1 MKDTDKSM
9 DKTETSTLGSSIE
22 QEVDAA
28 FDAVQAFDPAET
40 SRDNQMSWGEETLE
54 LTDAIMPNQT
64 HTNDLSTLPLTSED
78 DGDEIIEL
86 TEVASIEESAEGNLG
101 DDDEILELTEVV
113 QTDQPDT
120 YAFDDI
126 ATALDENDSGI
137 LELTDMVPPD
147 DALEPAPD
155 DDDILDLTDTVQTD
169 QLGTDAP
176 EVFAAALDEN
186 DSDIL
191 ELTDMVPADD
201 ALEPAPDDHDILDL
215 TDAVQTDQPESDTL
229 SDMTATLN
237 IEDIDILEPAE
248 LAPTDQVEEAPA
260 EADGIHP
267 DDSVLELTD
276 MVPMDDTPPEITGR
290 VPSAEAEADSAEED
304 VIDLADI
311 LDEQEG
317 GDEGMEGQ
325 EKILRL
331 DDILGKRPE
340 SGTQPTGETEF
351 SPEYALD
358 SRSDETDTT
367 DAFSTLGIALDE
379 MEDEGFPSV
388 SAQEVEAAVER
399 IILKKYGASIET
411 LIAKAVE
418 KAVTR
423 EINSIKRTMLDDDDA
438 AG

>member
-126 ATALDENDSGI
+126 ATALDENDSG
-137 LELTDMVPPD
+137 
-147 DALEPAPD
+147 
-155 DDDILDLTDTVQTD
+155 
-169 QLGTDAP
+169 
-176 EVFAAALDEN
+176 
-186 DSDIL
+186 IL